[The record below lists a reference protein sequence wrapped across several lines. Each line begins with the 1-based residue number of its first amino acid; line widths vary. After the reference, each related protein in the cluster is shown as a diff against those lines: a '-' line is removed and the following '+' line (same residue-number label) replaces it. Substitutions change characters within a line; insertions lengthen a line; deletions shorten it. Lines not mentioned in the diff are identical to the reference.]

1 MNGNKR
7 FKTKIDWWLAT
18 LLCVSPLISLLTLLG
33 FYLLGISYAWLS
45 WLGVLI
51 VGLIYAGLI
60 FPLYY
65 EHYNQCDSVVDLQ
78 VTIHLY
84 RYAVRGYSYLVSVTE
99 PAGTLSTK
107 FSTDQSTALDLTAKF
122 NRRF

>member
-1 MNGNKR
+1 MLKNE
-7 FKTKIDWWLAT
+7 
-18 LLCVSPLISLLTLLG
+18 
-33 FYLLGISYAWLS
+33 
-45 WLGVLI
+45 
-51 VGLIYAGLI
+51 IYAESSTPIWIPTVQCGGL
-60 FPLYY
+60 
-65 EHYNQCDSVVDLQ
+65 VQ
-78 VTIHLY
+78 VTGHLY

>member
-1 MNGNKR
+1 MQITDK
-7 FKTKIDWWLAT
+7 FYPHT
-18 LLCVSPLISLLTLLG
+18 LRHTLG
-33 FYLLGISYAWLS
+33 TRR
-45 WLGVLI
+45 
-51 VGLIYAGLI
+51 LI
-60 FPLYY
+60 FFKKKYY
-65 EHYNQCDSVVDLQ
+65 RLVQDQ
-78 VTIHLY
+78 VTDHLY

>member
-1 MNGNKR
+1 MEKSMSASILHEYQCG
-7 FKTKIDWWLAT
+7 
-18 LLCVSPLISLLTLLG
+18 
-33 FYLLGISYAWLS
+33 
-45 WLGVLI
+45 
-51 VGLIYAGLI
+51 GL
-60 FPLYY
+60 
-65 EHYNQCDSVVDLQ
+65 VQ
-78 VTIHLY
+78 VTTHLY

>member
-1 MNGNKR
+1 MQLQSRCGGLN
-7 FKTKIDWWLAT
+7 FK
-18 LLCVSPLISLLTLLG
+18 
-33 FYLLGISYAWLS
+33 
-45 WLGVLI
+45 I
-51 VGLIYAGLI
+51 V
-60 FPLYY
+60 
-65 EHYNQCDSVVDLQ
+65 Q
-78 VTIHLY
+78 VTTHLY